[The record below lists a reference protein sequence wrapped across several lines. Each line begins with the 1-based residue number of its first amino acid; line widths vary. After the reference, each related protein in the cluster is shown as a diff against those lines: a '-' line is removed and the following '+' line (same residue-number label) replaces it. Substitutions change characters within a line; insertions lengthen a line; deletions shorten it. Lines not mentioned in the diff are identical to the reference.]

1 MATYCH
7 ERKERIV
14 YGSPF
19 YILTRSDMNSGAI
32 LSHEAIQRIPSEERE
47 SSKKTAETGG
57 MDVHAAASIYSKD
70 DSYSM
75 FNITKEAFLYSIS
88 ESTLQKYLPNV
99 YTLIKVP

>member
-7 ERKERIV
+7 ETKEKIV
-14 YGSPF
+14 YGTPF
-19 YILTRSDMNSGAI
+19 YILTRSEMNGGAI
-32 LSHEAIQRIPSEERE
+32 LSHEAMKRIPPEARE
-47 SSKKTAETGG
+47 ILNKTEETGG

-88 ESTLQKYLPNV
+88 ESTLQKYLPNA
-99 YTLIKVP
+99 YTLIKES